1 MELFELGPV
10 EGSPTRI
17 PTNWDYIRRNTEVN
31 IEYVKNYYKI
41 NPTAVRSEHIL
52 VRLLNSLG
60 IPLILPM
67 DRYVNHLSSKAVRV
81 ASSLGIS
88 SGYSKG
94 GCFYNQFY
102 GENKV
107 EILLAHESIFNYEQT
122 YLNWKTQVP
131 IEVLRHPETSLDFPI
146 LDGKRNEGT
155 GGVCVI
161 AINVV
166 MLGLMYKAF
175 VDEEVKKENKDNPK
189 HKSVM
194 EFIRMYVLPGMI
206 GSHLDISVFN
216 RLNNLR
222 IGIPN
227 DMSIKRTHSFHMP
240 IKLSD
245 KIETCQRDIL
255 KNIEQGGYT
264 YSKLLSNIPLLAT
277 INAIALNQVPE
288 TPQNRQI
295 YWAVLLSRIYLIDFL
310 INVNKASLKS
320 NTSYINKIKRTIKML
335 MANNEHETILPFYY
349 NLEFK
354 KMLEGIL
361 EV

>member
-1 MELFELGPV
+1 M
-10 EGSPTRI
+10 
-17 PTNWDYIRRNTEVN
+17 
-31 IEYVKNYYKI
+31 
-41 NPTAVRSEHIL
+41 
-52 VRLLNSLG
+52 
-60 IPLILPM
+60 
-67 DRYVNHLSSKAVRV
+67 
-81 ASSLGIS
+81 
-88 SGYSKG
+88 
-94 GCFYNQFY
+94 Q
-102 GENKV
+102 
-107 EILLAHESIFNYEQT
+107 
-122 YLNWKTQVP
+122 
-131 IEVLRHPETSLDFPI
+131 
-146 LDGKRNEGT
+146 
-155 GGVCVI
+155 
-161 AINVV
+161 
-166 MLGLMYKAF
+166 
-175 VDEEVKKENKDNPK
+175 
-189 HKSVM
+189 
-194 EFIRMYVLPGMI
+194 FIRMYVLPSMI
-206 GSHLDISVFN
+206 GSHLDIAFFN

-310 INVNKASLKS
+310 INVNKDSLKS
-320 NTSYINKIKRTIKML
+320 NTNYLNKIKRTIKML
-335 MANNEHETILPFYY
+335 MANNEQETILPFYY

-361 EV
+361 EVQLFTTYGSLGFKKVTLGQLTLWIMSGVLLGLRNKK

>member
-10 EGSPTRI
+10 EGNPKRI
-17 PTNWDYIRRNTEVN
+17 PTNWEYIRRNTKVN
-31 IEYVKNYYKI
+31 IDYVKNYYRI

-52 VRLLNSLG
+52 VRFLNSLG

-67 DRYVNHLSSKAVRV
+67 ERYVSYLSSKAVRV
-81 ASSLGIS
+81 ASSLGMS

-102 GENKV
+102 GTNKV
-107 EILLAHESIFNYEQT
+107 EILLAHESIFNYEQV

-146 LDGKRNEGT
+146 LDGKRNDSSN
-155 GGVCVI
+155 GVCVI

-175 VDEEVKKENKDNPK
+175 VDEEVKKEDKNDPR
-189 HKSVM
+189 HKSTM
-194 EFIRMYVLPGMI
+194 EFVRMYVLPGMI
-206 GSHLDISVFN
+206 GSHLDVAVFN

-222 IGIPN
+222 IGMPN
-227 DMSIKRTHSFHMP
+227 DMTIKRTHSFHMP

-245 KIETCQRDIL
+245 KIEVCQKDVL
-255 KNIEQGGYT
+255 KNIERGSYT
-264 YSKLLSNIPLLAT
+264 YAKLLTNIPLLDT
-277 INAIALNQVPE
+277 VNALSLNEIPE

-295 YWAVLLSRIYLIDFL
+295 YWAVLLSRLYVIDFL
-310 INVNKASLKS
+310 VSVNKDSIKA
-320 NTSYINKIKRTIKML
+320 NTNYLNRIKRTIKML
-335 MANNEHETILPFYY
+335 MANNEHETILPFFY
-349 NLEFK
+349 NLEYK